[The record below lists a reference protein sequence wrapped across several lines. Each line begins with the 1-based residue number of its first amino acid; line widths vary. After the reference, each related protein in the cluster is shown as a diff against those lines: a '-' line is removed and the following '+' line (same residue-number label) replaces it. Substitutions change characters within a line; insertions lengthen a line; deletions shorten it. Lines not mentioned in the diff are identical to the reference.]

1 MKTFIFTLL
10 LLRCISGEDLSFYP
24 AYLSEPSI
32 SDIEVDADN
41 VTNADDNIFWDGN
54 PLCEGINVIC
64 NASNTIGTSSGHCL
78 FVSKTALYC
87 TTQMSFNDGSKL
99 LLAGFDPAPIVIGG
113 TGRFDGSGGSNLL
126 FPFSEELGGEDAGFN
141 HNLTAITYKVEDSSS
156 SIMQHIGICTLVVN
170 TFAIFLLSSY

>member
-24 AYLSEPSI
+24 EYLSEPSI
-32 SDIEVDADN
+32 SDFLV
-41 VTNADDNIFWDGN
+41 GN
-54 PLCEGINVIC
+54 LRICRGINVIC
-64 NASNTIGTSSGHCL
+64 NESNIIGNSSGHCL
-78 FVSKTALYC
+78 TVSKTALYC

-141 HNLTAITYKVEDSSS
+141 HNLTAVTYKAEDSSS